1 MEKIR
6 EFVEDDEKV
15 SKLVKLLFE
24 TLDKDR
30 SGTIKFNELNEALTS
45 IGGNELN
52 EESRM
57 ILDADNSD
65 GVDYYELK
73 EFVKQVLSRYLKIQ

>member
-6 EFVEDDEKV
+6 EFVEDDEKI

-30 SGTIKFNELNEALTS
+30 SGTIKFKELNEALKS

-52 EESRM
+52 EESQR